1 LDEIKFVGSRQW
13 NRWRHRVSS
22 EPKTYVSNIE
32 INKGSILLLFKS
44 GDAAI
49 VRKWRKGESHA
60 GGDTDYRPA

>member
-1 LDEIKFVGSRQW
+1 M
-13 NRWRHRVSS
+13 SS